1 MVWRRPEFRADN
13 VGFGSECG
21 ELCGGILVH
30 GGGRQFVGGAP
41 LKKAGLP
48 RRSQRLVGMRLK

>member
-41 LKKAGLP
+41 LKKAGAAEEVRG
-48 RRSQRLVGMRLK
+48 RRGLLG